1 MLVTKESTFM
11 NKLQYTFI
19 YLQSTCLSC
28 ATSRSCSL
36 IISLLLEQI
45 KH

>member
-1 MLVTKESTFM
+1 MLVTKESSFM
-11 NKLQYTFI
+11 NELQYTFI
-19 YLQSTCLSC
+19 YLQSTCLSR
-28 ATSRSCSL
+28 ATPLSLSL